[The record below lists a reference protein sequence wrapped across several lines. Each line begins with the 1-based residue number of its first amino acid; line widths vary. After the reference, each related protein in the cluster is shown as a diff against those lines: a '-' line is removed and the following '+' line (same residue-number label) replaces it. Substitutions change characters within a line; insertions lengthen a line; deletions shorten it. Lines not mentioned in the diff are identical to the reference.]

1 MFFSTIPGKI
11 NIKSMLTKNID
22 ENRIA
27 HAQIFLGRPGSGQ
40 LALALAYASYLLCH
54 NKQDGESCG
63 TCRACIKT
71 HKFVHPDIHYAFP
84 VVKVQ
89 GKVRKEVTSNDF
101 LPQWREALAS
111 NPYMD
116 MNTWM
121 HALSTDNAQPNI
133 NVKEC
138 NEIIK
143 KLGLK
148 TFEADHKILIMWM
161 PEYLRKEGNRLLK
174 LIEEPPD
181 NTIILLVAENQEELL
196 NTILSRLQLVKVAP
210 FTDEEIAQYLN
221 NSGLSEEE
229 KNQITRLAAGNIN
242 AVISLEKDTS
252 VSYSDELISWLR
264 TSYKLEPVELSAW
277 VNDFARWGREAQK
290 NFLEYGLHF
299 FREYLF
305 TLMTN
310 NSDIK
315 LSANELES
323 AEKMKSL
330 LTPSKTEALIEIF
343 NNCITAIQRNANP
356 KILMMAE
363 SMAIGRIMR
372 STSVTSTIFDH

>member
-1 MFFSTIPGKI
+1 
-11 NIKSMLTKNID
+11 MLTKNID

-133 NVKEC
+133 C
-138 NEIIK
+138 
-143 KLGLK
+143 
-148 TFEADHKILIMWM
+148 
-161 PEYLRKEGNRLLK
+161 LL
-174 LIEEPPD
+174 
-181 NTIILLVAENQEELL
+181 
-196 NTILSRLQLVKVAP
+196 
-210 FTDEEIAQYLN
+210 Y
-221 NSGLSEEE
+221 
-229 KNQITRLAAGNIN
+229 
-242 AVISLEKDTS
+242 TS
-252 VSYSDELISWLR
+252 
-264 TSYKLEPVELSAW
+264 
-277 VNDFARWGREAQK
+277 
-290 NFLEYGLHF
+290 
-299 FREYLF
+299 
-305 TLMTN
+305 
-310 NSDIK
+310 
-315 LSANELES
+315 
-323 AEKMKSL
+323 
-330 LTPSKTEALIEIF
+330 PSP
-343 NNCITAIQRNANP
+343 R
-356 KILMMAE
+356 
-363 SMAIGRIMR
+363 
-372 STSVTSTIFDH
+372 D